1 MSDNDVACAAARR
14 GDVMPYKILEGFGEI
29 ASQYDLALIDLWG
42 VVHDGT
48 RPYLKALDCLDRM
61 HAAGVERIL
70 LSNAP
75 RRADAVR
82 RQIEGIGVPANA
94 YDGIVSSGEIT
105 YHALRNG
112 IPELERRNCYRYLG
126 PPKDAQLLA
135 GLEYQEV
142 TALDSAE
149 FLLVTGF
156 RNDEAETVADYEG
169 ELQAA
174 CKRSLPL
181 ICANPDLSV
190 MRGPLTLLC
199 AGALA
204 ARYADIG
211 GRVIQFGKPYG
222 PAYDACVGPRDLPL
236 SRVIAVGDS
245 PRTDIAGANAF
256 GIDAVFVAGG
266 LYRAD
271 VGDPIDEQRLD
282 KFLKASGTHP
292 IGVLPALQ
300 WSASV

>member
-1 MSDNDVACAAARR
+1 
-14 GDVMPYKILEGFGEI
+14 MPYKIFEGFGEI

-48 RPYLKALDCLDRM
+48 SPYSNALDCLDRM
-61 HAAGVERIL
+61 RTAGIERIL

-82 RQIEGIGVPANA
+82 RQIGGIGVPASA

-105 YHALRNG
+105 YRALRRG
-112 IPELERRNCYRYLG
+112 IPELENRNRFRYIG

-135 GLEYQEV
+135 GLEYQEAA
-142 TALDSAE
+142 ALDGAD

-156 RNDEAETVADYEG
+156 RNDETETVADYET
-169 ELQAA
+169 ELQVA
-174 CKRSLPL
+174 RNRDMPL

-204 ARYADIG
+204 AHYASIG
-211 GRVIQFGKPYG
+211 GHVVQFGKPYA
-222 PAYDACVGPRDLPL
+222 PAYDACIGARDLPL
-236 SRVIAVGDS
+236 SQVVAVGDS

-271 VGDPIDEQRLD
+271 VGDPIDEQRLNR
-282 KFLKASGTHP
+282 FLKASGTHP

-300 WSASV
+300 WSAESI